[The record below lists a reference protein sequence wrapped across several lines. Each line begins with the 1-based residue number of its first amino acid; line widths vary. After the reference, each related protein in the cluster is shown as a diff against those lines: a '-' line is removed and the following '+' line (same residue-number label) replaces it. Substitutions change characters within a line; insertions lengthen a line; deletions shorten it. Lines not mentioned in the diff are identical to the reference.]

1 MQTLPRFFF
10 KFLAPCLSLVSL
22 GALAGCSSSSAPFVP
37 YDAGSTSPDSG
48 SPDGGGTSLAPFFC
62 PTAPAASCGNKVD
75 VCGVC
80 VAAPTTDIK
89 RTGPWKEYGGT
100 GDPDLSCFDPASPAL
115 APLDTA
121 NSKLV
126 NMHGWVKIF
135 ANGPDSNFA
144 KIEVFKEGPNGA
156 LGDKVGETVSDGTI
170 TFFADAPGT
179 PVKIKD
185 DPIQVQGQVDPVI
198 RKLYPFEIKGTI
210 PTETPLIVRTSSQT
224 ATAGWLP
231 LYDYNI
237 VARNASLTPGGA
249 FAYDV
254 RALGNDDYASILKAA
269 YNRPPVGGQ
278 SAIAGEVHDC
288 GDVRLQYATV
298 GVSPNAGLG
307 LFYLSDVEDN
317 PLPSSALRSTAGR
330 GLYAAGALKPGTFT
344 VAALGQWKGKTVS
357 LGTYTVQTFPDAV
370 TAVSFRGLRPWQVP
384 TK

>member
-1 MQTLPRFFF
+1 MQTLPRFVF
-10 KFLAPCLSLVSL
+10 KSLAPCFSFAALTAAA
-22 GALAGCSSSSAPFVP
+22 ALAGCSSSSAGGVT
-37 YDAGSTSPDSG
+37 A
-48 SPDGGGTSLAPFFC
+48 PDGGVTSLAPFFC
-62 PTAPAASCGNKVD
+62 PSAPVASCGNKIS

-80 VAAPTTDIK
+80 VATPTQEIK
-89 RTGPWKEYGGT
+89 RTNGWREYSGT

-115 APLDTA
+115 APLDKA
-121 NSKLV
+121 GSKLV
-126 NMHGWVKIF
+126 NMRGWVKIF

-170 TFFADAPGT
+170 AHFADDPAGIAGT
-179 PVKIKD
+179 KIEE
-185 DPIQVQGQVDPVI
+185 ITVQGQVDKVK
-198 RKLYPFEIKGTI
+198 RTLYPYELKGTI

-224 ATAGWLP
+224 TTAGWLP
-231 LYDYNI
+231 LYDYNV
-237 VARNASLTPGGA
+237 VARNASLTAGGA
-249 FAYDV
+249 FSADV

-278 SAIAGEVHDC
+278 SAVAGEVHDC
-288 GDVRLQYATV
+288 GDVRIQFATV

-317 PLPSSALRSTAGR
+317 PLPSSGLRSTAGM
-330 GLYAAGALKPGTFT
+330 GLYAAGALTPGTFT
-344 VAALGQWKGKTVS
+344 VAALGMWKGETRT

>member
-1 MQTLPRFFF
+1 MQTLPRFAF
-10 KFLAPCLSLVSL
+10 KSLAACFSLVSLASL
-22 GALAGCSSSSAPFVP
+22 GALAGCSSSSKAFVGP
-37 YDAGSTSPDSG
+37 SDSG
-48 SPDGGGTSLAPFFC
+48 ATDLAPFFC
-62 PTAPAASCGNKVD
+62 PNAPAATCVNKLS

-80 VAAPTTDIK
+80 VAAPTQEIK
-89 RTGPWKEYGGT
+89 RTSGWREYSGT
-100 GDPDLSCFDPASPAL
+100 GDPDLSCFDPTSPAL
-115 APLDTA
+115 APLDKA

-126 NMHGWVKIF
+126 NMRGWVKIF

-156 LGDKVGETVSDGTI
+156 LGDKVGESVSDGTI
-170 TFFADAPGT
+170 MNFADGGAAGT
-179 PVKIKD
+179 KIEE
-185 DPIQVQGQVDPVI
+185 ISVQGQVDKVK
-198 RKLYPFEIKGTI
+198 RTLYPFEIKGTI

-237 VARNASLTPGGA
+237 VARNATLTMGA

-278 SAIAGEVHDC
+278 SAVAGEVHDC
-288 GDVRLQYATV
+288 GDVRLQFATV
-298 GVSPNAGLG
+298 GISPNAGLG

-317 PLPSSALRSTAGR
+317 PLPSSALHSTAGM
-330 GLYAAGALKPGTFT
+330 GLYAAGALAPGAFT
-344 VAALGQWKGKTVS
+344 VAAVGQWKGKTVT